1 MKSKHVVTFFFF
13 LTRDLT
19 CRDTNQICHFREIT
33 RKEVSQCF
41 PHWCR
46 IGSTSCPLL
55 WCLAFLIQK
64 HWILQTLEDQILYSF
79 EVSSSLQFC
88 PTLCLIYQNKSC
100 ILSFPIQVPRKT
112 NDRDKIYEYIFNF
125 NRTLSLSP
133 HIISSNMDM
142 KMILSMKCSNSHC
155 ILFMN
160 FWISSRMSIV
170 VNPQKI
176 FHSNSVCMSSIRFN
190 SLKWLFC
197 EYHLILFIQAAFWIT
212 SHLVHAKCWVAEDTD
227 FDSRTW

>member
-1 MKSKHVVTFFFF
+1 MTLLVEIRIRFVTSGKSHV
-13 LTRDLT
+13 R
-19 CRDTNQICHFREIT
+19 
-33 RKEVSQCF
+33 EVSQCF

-125 NRTLSLSP
+125 NRTLSLFP

-142 KMILSMKCSNSHC
+142 KMILSMKCSNSHS

-170 VNPQKI
+170 VNPQKN
-176 FHSNSVCMSSIRFN
+176 FHSNFRLHVIDTIQFLEVMALRIPFNLYSSSCVLN
-190 SLKWLFC
+190 YLS
-197 EYHLILFIQAAFWIT
+197 
-212 SHLVHAKCWVAEDTD
+212 
-227 FDSRTW
+227 SRPCKVLSRRRHRLWQ